1 MQFLTSD
8 LEKDSMEYNVA
19 IVLAGGR
26 GSRMNSDIPK
36 QYMPVCDRPVLF
48 YSLKVFEEHEKIQ
61 EVILVAPENDKDY
74 CKKEI
79 IDKYEFKKVK
89 RIVAGGSER
98 FNSVYNALKNI
109 RGGGYVFIH
118 DAARP
123 CITKKIIDRLYEAVK
138 IHNAVVAAVKSK
150 DTVKISEDGF
160 VSSTPDRN
168 NVWIV
173 QTPQVFKTEN
183 IKKAY
188 DVMMAAQNVSVT
200 DDAMV
205 MEHYGED
212 KIYLC
217 EASYS
222 NIKIT
227 TGEDIFTVENFFKKS
242 VDFLE

>member
-1 MQFLTSD
+1 
-8 LEKDSMEYNVA
+8 MEYNVA

-48 YSLKVFEEHEKIQ
+48 YSLKVFEEYKKIH
-61 EVILVAPENDKDY
+61 EVILVAPEKDKSY
-74 CKKEI
+74 CQTEI
-79 IDKYEFKKVK
+79 VDKYNFKKVK
-89 RIVAGGSER
+89 QIVSGGTER
-98 FNSVYNALKNI
+98 FESVYNALTNAK
-109 RGGGYVFIH
+109 GGGYVFIH

-123 CITKKIIDRLYEAVK
+123 CITEKIIDRLYYDVK
-138 IHNAVVAAVKSK
+138 KYNAVVAAVKTK

-160 VSSTPDRN
+160 VSDTPDRN

-173 QTPQVFKTEN
+173 QTPQVFKTDN

-188 DVMMAAQNVSVT
+188 EVMMMHHDVNIT

-205 MEHYGED
+205 MERYGED
-212 KIYLC
+212 RIYLS
-217 EASYS
+217 ESSYS

-227 TGEDIFTVENFFKKS
+227 TEEDIFTVENFFKKS